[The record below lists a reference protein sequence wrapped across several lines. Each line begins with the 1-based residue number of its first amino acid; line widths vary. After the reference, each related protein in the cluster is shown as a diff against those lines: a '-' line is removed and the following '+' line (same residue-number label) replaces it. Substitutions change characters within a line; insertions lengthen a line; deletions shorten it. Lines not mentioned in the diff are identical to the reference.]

1 MRLLVMVKTHLI
13 QSLHNA
19 LKRLDYT
26 ETSVQITP
34 AKNPKFGDL
43 STNLA
48 FSLSKQVGIK
58 PIEVAIQIQSHLKPN
73 PEIIRE
79 VTVTEPGFINFH
91 INKIYYQKLPVSI
104 LNAGNKFGCGKAGI
118 GKTANVEFVSANP
131 TGPLTVGHGRQ
142 AVFGDTVASI
152 LAWHGY
158 DVTRE
163 YYYNNAGRQMRILG
177 ASVEARYFQEL
188 GKSVSLPKDG
198 YKGNYLID
206 IAKIIRKEYGDKL
219 QESDPIFL
227 QETEN
232 NIFNIIKSTLGKIGV
247 QHDYFSNEKIFYDN
261 GSIDELMSSLKDK
274 KLIYEAGGATWFKTT
289 ALGKKQDRVLIK
301 STGEPTY
308 RLPDM
313 AYHQD
318 KMKRGFDLIIDV
330 FGADHVDTYP
340 DVLACLKVLDF
351 DTDKI
356 KILIH
361 QFVTLIKGGKIV
373 KMSTREGQFI
383 TLEHLINEVGSDVVR
398 YFFIMR
404 GMNSH
409 LNFDMDMAKDQS
421 DQNPVYYLQYAHAR
435 ISNIIKNGKSFGY
448 ELSESFYPELL
459 SNNSEIDLLKKLD
472 QFPMIMDTA
481 LELLEPQ
488 GIANYLQSLASAFH
502 KFYVDCRVITKD
514 KKISQAR
521 LALISATQVVL
532 RNGLNILGITAP
544 KRM

>member
-19 LKRLDYT
+19 LQRLDYT

-91 INKIYYQKLPVSI
+91 INKIYYQKLPEII
-104 LNAGNKFGCGKAGI
+104 LNAGNKFGRGKTGI

-206 IAKIIRKEYGDKL
+206 IAKIIRKEHGDKL

-247 QHDYFSNEKIFYDN
+247 QHDYFSNEKTFYDN

-274 KLIYEAGGATWFKTT
+274 KLIYEAEGATWFKTT

-340 DVLACLKVLDF
+340 DVLACLKALDF

-361 QFVTLIKGGKIV
+361 QFVTLIKGGKII

-435 ISNIIKNGKSFGY
+435 ISNIIKNGKSLGY

-459 SNNSEIDLLKKLD
+459 SHNSEIDLL
-472 QFPMIMDTA
+472 
-481 LELLEPQ
+481 
-488 GIANYLQSLASAFH
+488 
-502 KFYVDCRVITKD
+502 
-514 KKISQAR
+514 
-521 LALISATQVVL
+521 
-532 RNGLNILGITAP
+532 
-544 KRM
+544 

>member
-1 MRLLVMVKTHLI
+1 MVKTHLI

-104 LNAGNKFGCGKAGI
+104 LNAGNKFGRGKAGI

-206 IAKIIRKEYGDKL
+206 IAKIIRKEHGDQL

-232 NIFNIIKSTLGKIGV
+232 NIFNIIKSTLRKIGV
-247 QHDYFSNEKIFYDN
+247 QHDYFSNEKTFYDN

-274 KLIYEAGGATWFKTT
+274 KLIYEAEGATWFKTT

-340 DVLACLKVLDF
+340 DVLACLKTLDF

-383 TLEHLINEVGSDVVR
+383 TLEHLITEVGSDVVR

-435 ISNIIKNGKSFGY
+435 ISNIIKNGKSLGH

-459 SNNSEIDLLKKLD
+459 SHNSEIDLLKKLD

>member
-1 MRLLVMVKTHLI
+1 MVKTHLI

-19 LKRLDYT
+19 LQRLDYT

-104 LNAGNKFGCGKAGI
+104 LNAGNKFGRGKTGI

-206 IAKIIRKEYGDKL
+206 IAKIIRKEHGDKL

-247 QHDYFSNEKIFYDN
+247 QHDYFSNEKTFYDN

-340 DVLACLKVLDF
+340 DVLACLKALDF

-435 ISNIIKNGKSFGY
+435 ISNIIKNGKSLGY

-459 SNNSEIDLLKKLD
+459 SHNSEIDLLKKLD

>member
-19 LKRLDYT
+19 LQRLDYT

-73 PEIIRE
+73 PEIIRK

-104 LNAGNKFGCGKAGI
+104 LNAGNKFGRGRTGI
-118 GKTANVEFVSANP
+118 DKTANVEFVSANP

-206 IAKIIRKEYGDKL
+206 IAKIIRKEHGDKL

-232 NIFNIIKSTLGKIGV
+232 NIFNIIKSTLEKIGV
-247 QHDYFSNEKIFYDN
+247 QHDYFSNEKTFYDN

-274 KLIYEAGGATWFKTT
+274 KLIYEAEGATWFKATT
-289 ALGKKQDRVLIK
+289 LGKKQDRVLIK

-318 KMKRGFDLIIDV
+318 KIKRGFDLIIDV

-340 DVLACLKVLDF
+340 DVLACLKALDF

-435 ISNIIKNGKSFGY
+435 ISNIIKNGKSLGY
-448 ELSESFYPELL
+448 ELSESFYPTLL